1 MDPYAAA
8 TDWRPVLDAIV
19 GARHG
24 GQIEH
29 VLGRLKDLD
38 AKHPH
43 NAEIAF
49 QIAWTLD
56 ALDRPAEAVPEYERA
71 ITLGLPPNDH
81 ANALVGL
88 GNCLRLSGQ
97 AQRAVNVLD
106 KARAQFPDNAE
117 FAAYLALAQYDAG
130 QAADAVR
137 TLLDVLAET
146 SEDIGIAA
154 HQRALRYQASRLT

>member
-1 MDPYAAA
+1 MDPFAAA
-8 TDWRPVLDAIV
+8 TDWKPVLDAIV

-24 GQIEH
+24 GQIET

-56 ALDRPAEAVPEYERA
+56 TLDRPGEAVPHYERA
-71 ITLGLPPNDH
+71 ITLGLDPNEH
-81 ANALVGL
+81 ANALVGF

-97 AQRAVNVLD
+97 AARAVDILD
-106 KARAQFPDNAE
+106 KAGVQFPHNAE
-117 FAAYLALAQYDAG
+117 FSAYLALAQYDAG
-130 QAADAVR
+130 RPADALR
-137 TLLDVLAET
+137 TLMNTLVET

-154 HQRALRYQASRLT
+154 HQRSLRYQAGRLG